1 MGWGEGPGLGNRE
14 SGIVEHRGTLIT
26 LKGYARRCSQR

>member
-14 SGIVEHRGTLIT
+14 SGIVEHRGTPVT
-26 LKGYARRCSQR
+26 LSG

>member
-14 SGIVEHRGTLIT
+14 SGIVEHRETLIT
-26 LKGYARRCSQR
+26 LKGDARRRSQR